1 MVADALIVLYYQGEK
16 GEKIKNRK
24 GLMQV
29 FGVPAGTLRMRA
41 LRLRDGFTSALKTVC
56 SGKVELHSDKFLDS
70 DSLI

>member
-1 MVADALIVLYYQGEK
+1 MAADAVMVHYYQGEM

-41 LRLRDGFTSALKTVC
+41 LRLRDGLHLCGENC
-56 SGKVELHSDKFLDS
+56 SQR
-70 DSLI
+70 